1 MNFLLSCIST
11 KHSLLKK
18 HWANDEQTQTK
29 TECPVTALGSMQK
42 PKENQGGLL
51 CLLDDSG
58 QMQASIEMS
67 MPAGM
72 ALSDDGVFVAS
83 IFGVHKVSYDLS
95 AIEQNAISLPVFN
108 MLHSLSRSRSGY
120 LVASTGLDAILE
132 FTPEGQLLWSWWAT
146 DHGFEQTPTSETR
159 IIDKDADHRGI
170 VYGTLAQTTHV
181 NSAAELPDGMVLAT
195 LFHQGMVIAIDRASG
210 DWQPLLEGLHHP
222 HSVRV
227 LNQNYITVAD
237 TGNGRALLVYI
248 KDRKGTIATQLS
260 ADTNWLQDCSYDPQ
274 HDRWFLVDG
283 KNSRVILRMGIAGDK
298 ELAQLNL
305 NSEWRLYEVLP
316 L

>member
-18 HWANDEQTQTK
+18 HWAKGVQKQSK

-42 PKENQGGLL
+42 PKEDQGGLL

-58 QMQASIEMS
+58 QVQASIEMS

-72 ALSDDGVFVAS
+72 ALSDNGVFVVS
-83 IFGVHKVSYDLS
+83 IFGVHKVSSDLS
-95 AIEQNAISLPVFN
+95 NIEQNAVSLPVFN
-108 MLHSLSRSRSGY
+108 MLHSLSRSQSGY

-132 FTPEGQLLWSWWAT
+132 FTQEGQLLWNWWAT
-146 DHGFEQTPTSETR
+146 DHGFEQTPTGESR
-159 IIDKDADHRGI
+159 IVDKDADHRGI
-170 VYGTLAQTTHV
+170 IYGTLAQTTHV
-181 NSAAELPDGMVLAT
+181 NSAAELPDGTVLAT

-210 DWQPLLEGLHHP
+210 DWQPLLEGLNHP

-227 LNQNYITVAD
+227 LDQDYITVAD
-237 TGNGRALLVYI
+237 TGNGRALLVHI
-248 KDRKGTIATQLS
+248 KNRKGTIETQLF
-260 ADTNWLQDCSYDPQ
+260 ADTNWLQDCSYDYQ

-298 ELAQLNL
+298 LLAQLNL
-305 NSEWRLYEVLP
+305 NSEWRLYEALP